1 MQLDLRGKRAL
12 VCGASKGLGRASA
25 IELSKL
31 GANITLLARSADQLS
46 ALAHELDQQRV
57 HEEQDH
63 DFLVADLDDTDELRK
78 RIKTLVAATPIH
90 ILIHNTGGPPAGRI
104 LDAEP
109 DAFLHA
115 LNRHLIAGQV
125 LVQTVVPGMR
135 QAGYGRIVNIV
146 STSIYQP
153 IPNLGVSNTT
163 RGAIGT
169 WAKTLS
175 HELAPDG
182 ITVNNVLPGSTDTER
197 LRELLQA
204 NAERSGQSMEEVVA
218 TWEAEIPLG
227 RFGRPEEIGQAVA
240 FLASPAA
247 AYITGVSLP
256 VDGGKVKSV

>member
-1 MQLDLRGKRAL
+1 MQLDLTGKRAL

-25 IELSKL
+25 IELSRL
-31 GANITLLARSADQLS
+31 GADVTLLARSADKLS
-46 ALAHELDQQRV
+46 TLANELDQQRV
-57 HEEQDH
+57 HDRQDH
-63 DFLVADLDDTDELRK
+63 DFLVADLDNTDELRK
-78 RIKTLVAATPIH
+78 RIKTLVSDKTIH
-90 ILIHNTGGPPAGRI
+90 ILVHNTGGPPAGRV
-104 LDAEP
+104 LDAQPE
-109 DAFLHA
+109 DFLRA
-115 LNRHLIAGQV
+115 LNRHLIAGQI
-125 LVQTVVPGMR
+125 LVQEVVPGMR
-135 QAGYGRIVNIV
+135 RAGYGRIVNIV

-204 NAERSGQSMEEVVA
+204 NAERSGQPMEEVVA

-227 RFGRPEEIGQAVA
+227 RFGHPEEIGQAIA

-256 VDGGKVKSV
+256 VDGGKVKCM